1 VADDEGDG
9 DAVGTGAIGSS
20 DGTGTGVV
28 LGVTEG
34 SGEAEMVG
42 SALAWGVAVAT
53 TSLSGVGVS
62 SSAIVGASRKITK
75 VKAKIN
81 MSRIS
86 REILRMA
93 RFEKLKLIVLSIRS
107 INLSSN
113 MSKY

>member
-1 VADDEGDG
+1 MADDEGDG

-20 DGTGTGVV
+20 VGTATGVEV
-28 LGVTEG
+28 ASG